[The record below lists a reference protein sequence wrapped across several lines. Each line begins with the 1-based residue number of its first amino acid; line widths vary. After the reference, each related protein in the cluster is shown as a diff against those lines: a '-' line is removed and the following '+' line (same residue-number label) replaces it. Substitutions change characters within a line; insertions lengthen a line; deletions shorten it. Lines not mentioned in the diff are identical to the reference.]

1 MCTSSTLDPS
11 TLQNLYFCSTLDPS
25 IRLNSTTSTSRNMN
39 NTPLDPNSTSSLDP
53 IISLHTTNSLDL
65 NNLEPTYL
73 RKTSFHKSLE
83 FKDIEVETGNTVQDE
98 NFFHNIPEKQLE
110 TETEET
116 EEDFSQVSLEEQAVL
131 RQISLMTRQT
141 LSN

>member
-1 MCTSSTLDPS
+1 M
-11 TLQNLYFCSTLDPS
+11 
-25 IRLNSTTSTSRNMN
+25 
-39 NTPLDPNSTSSLDP
+39 
-53 IISLHTTNSLDL
+53 
-65 NNLEPTYL
+65 
-73 RKTSFHKSLE
+73 
-83 FKDIEVETGNTVQDE
+83 FKDFEVETGNTVQDE
-98 NFFHNIPEKQLE
+98 NLFHNIPEKPLE